1 MQIINANNA
10 VLLTAA
16 LACMPAL
23 TAGAPI
29 TQDGA
34 LAGASETLFDTS
46 EIEARAGS
54 LADNVDFADEP
65 LFEASELEARG
76 VSLEQDKKD
85 AKAFIKLNSRDIGD
99 DAKAVINGA
108 TDPVKKLFAAI
119 LRLSAKEG
127 QQLAKGLGVPIAA
140 AAVNI
145 AANAGAN
152 ALSTREPEPL
162 LPFLALGVPLF
173 QGLLRFGLRTGLN
186 VASQGVQAGISNKAQ
201 NKNTRALPTDDDFFG
216 DEEELA
222 PEGTLM
228 ERGLDL
234 SSITKGAS
242 PAVVAIFKMLG
253 NLTKAE
259 AQRLAQKLNIPG
271 LSELVGSVPIPT
283 RDLEARDNDGDD
295 IDVDSGYYADMQ
307 ELAVRALDPKTILD
321 NVGPT
326 GTKIFN
332 SLTNLS
338 PEELAKLA
346 KKLNLPQV
354 EALALAAAGATGNAL
369 SQRNPGFG
377 GLFKIV
383 APIFKK
389 LLRNAIQTGTEQA
402 VGAATQ
408 QRDVPV
414 DESLESTDEVEMD
427 ELLTRSTANPFG
439 QIAKGSSQATVDVL
453 KQFAEYKKADALADA
468 QKLGLAAVPTSKAT
482 RDVSASLEARGP
494 AISAAIQSIIDKAPA
509 AVQPILTAAAKLPF
523 PEKKKIAEKFNLHFA
538 SKVQARDPKFKVR
551 LPSTLTPKINTPS
564 PKVAPKPVP
573 KTETRPADT
582 KPGSSDQNGPKP
594 SFSEQLLHG
603 LDTGLAI
610 MDVVGQL
617 SGGTNGLVITAL
629 GEMFAQMP
637 AQ

>member
-29 TQDGA
+29 TQDGV

-46 EIEARAGS
+46 ELEARAGS

-99 DAKAVINGA
+99 DAKAVINSA
-108 TDPVKKLFAAI
+108 SDPVKKLFAAI

-127 QQLAKGLGVPIAA
+127 QQLAQGLGVPIAA

-186 VASQGVQAGISNKAQ
+186 VVSQGAKEGVSQGVQAGINRAQ

-242 PAVVAIFKMLG
+242 PAVVAVFKMLG

-326 GTKIFN
+326 ED
-332 SLTNLS
+332 L
-338 PEELAKLA
+338 
-346 KKLNLPQV
+346 Q
-354 EALALAAAGATGNAL
+354 
-369 SQRNPGFG
+369 
-377 GLFKIV
+377 
-383 APIFKK
+383 
-389 LLRNAIQTGTEQA
+389 
-402 VGAATQ
+402 
-408 QRDVPV
+408 
-414 DESLESTDEVEMD
+414 
-427 ELLTRSTANPFG
+427 
-439 QIAKGSSQATVDVL
+439 
-453 KQFAEYKKADALADA
+453 
-468 QKLGLAAVPTSKAT
+468 
-482 RDVSASLEARGP
+482 
-494 AISAAIQSIIDKAPA
+494 
-509 AVQPILTAAAKLPF
+509 
-523 PEKKKIAEKFNLHFA
+523 
-538 SKVQARDPKFKVR
+538 
-551 LPSTLTPKINTPS
+551 
-564 PKVAPKPVP
+564 
-573 KTETRPADT
+573 
-582 KPGSSDQNGPKP
+582 
-594 SFSEQLLHG
+594 
-603 LDTGLAI
+603 
-610 MDVVGQL
+610 
-617 SGGTNGLVITAL
+617 
-629 GEMFAQMP
+629 
-637 AQ
+637 